1 MASVEEIKNDSNY
14 RVVHEHGFVGLV
26 DSMGSDG
33 AIARAARTSYQK
45 GTKSVNDDRTLIRYL
60 VRHMHT
66 SPLEMGE
73 LVFHI
78 KLPIFVMRQLV
89 RHRTASLNEVSA
101 RYSELPAE
109 FYVPEPEY
117 IQPQSTTNKQGR
129 SGEIFNQDKGM
140 IRNLMSDFHKQAYDL
155 YQTFLNAATIAK
167 DYPGLSRELG
177 RIVLP
182 VSIYTECF
190 FKMDLKNFL
199 HMCNLRLD
207 KHAQREIRDFA
218 EIMYAFAKEKFPIVC
233 EAFEDYQLNAKTFSR
248 MELELLKGLIGQST
262 TFCDIYGCIDA
273 EKLSSAANKLGMSK
287 REITEFME
295 FINA

>member
-1 MASVEEIKNDSNY
+1 MASVEEIKNDPNY

-109 FYVPEPEY
+109 FYVPDFDY

-129 SGEIFNQDKGM
+129 EGVIVDG
-140 IRNLMSDFHKQAYDL
+140 HKSMVQSLIEDAHRKAYEL
-155 YQTFLNAATIAK
+155 YQKLLETGTFGPS
-167 DYPGLSRELG
+167 YPGLSRELG

-218 EIMYAFAKEKFPIVC
+218 EIMYEFAKEKFPIVC

-248 MELELLKGLIGQST
+248 MDLELLKGLIGPSA
-262 TFCDIYGCIDA
+262 TFCDIDGCVDA